1 MNIQPVCIYHKDC
14 SDGTA
19 AAAVFLHKFP
29 GAKTFPFTYGYAHED
44 AEAFLSALT
53 PETIVYTVDC
63 TILAKECLKKGN
75 AVISLDHHVSVF
87 EEMNEVAKENKNYTY
102 VFNND
107 LSGATLTWKYFFSSE
122 PVPKWL
128 LLVEDTDL
136 WTKKFED
143 SQYFVNW
150 SAMQR
155 NKPEVLLELFT
166 NENALALCLEKGK
179 SVQDLNSYYLNAYKE
194 KVKPIYIRHG
204 EHKIPTYNSTF
215 LQTDIAIILADKD
228 LGVGIAFSIREDGVR
243 MSVRSTKDS
252 KISALEVAQRFGGG
266 GHRNSAG
273 CLVPLSDFIAQ
284 IA

>member
-1 MNIQPVCIYHKDC
+1 MNIQPICIYHKDC

-19 AAAVFLHKFP
+19 AAATFLHKFP
-29 GAKTFPFTYGYAHED
+29 GAKTFPFAYGYTQED
-44 AEAFLSALT
+44 AEKVLSILT
-53 PETIVYTVDC
+53 PDTVVYTVDC
-63 TILAKECLKKGN
+63 TILVKECLEKGN
-75 AVISLDHHVSVF
+75 VVISLDHHISVF
-87 EEMNEVAKENKNYTY
+87 EEMNEVAKENQNYTY

-107 LSGATLTWKYFFSSE
+107 LSGATLAWAYFFPGES
-122 PVPKWL
+122 VPKWL

-166 NENALALCLEKGK
+166 NENSLAVCLEKGK
-179 SVQDLNSYYLNAYKE
+179 SIQDLNDHYLSAYKE
-194 KVKPIYIRHG
+194 RAKPLHIKCG
-204 EHKIPTYNSTF
+204 EHKIPAYNSTF
-215 LQTDIAIILADKD
+215 LQNDIATMFADRD
-228 LGVGIAFSIREDGVR
+228 QGVAIAFSIREDGVG
-243 MSVRSTKDS
+243 MSVRSAKDS
-252 KISALEVAQRFGGG
+252 KISALEVAQCFGGG

-273 CLVPLSDFIAQ
+273 CHASLSDFMAQ